1 MQTNFTLRCLF
12 GLLLLL
18 CLNATSLG
26 NCIGVVTAG
35 GGAGFWGK
43 VEKGARQAGVE
54 LGVKVIVRGLADEA
68 SIEGKRHII
77 NSMIKWGC
85 KGLVLAPNAS
95 EHQHVVATLK
105 AQGIPTVYID
115 RDIGGDRVSVIKT
128 QNFQAGVLAGKEMA
142 KALSGKGQV
151 ALLRMD
157 QQVISTTH
165 RENGFIKG
173 ARAGG
178 IEIQFEAYLGTTIG
192 DARKHAT
199 KALKHMPGIDG
210 IFTPNE
216 STSIGAMLALEALQL
231 PHTIL
236 HIGFDAHERMIKALT
251 ENKMHGFIV
260 QRPFL
265 MGYQGVRTVHKVME
279 GLSVELL
286 IDTGVKFINKNNL
299 NHDETKEILDLK

>member
-1 MQTNFTLRCLF
+1 MQTNLSYRCLF

-18 CLNATSLG
+18 GLNPTVLG

-43 VEKGARQAGVE
+43 VEKGAHQAGLE
-54 LGVKVIVRGLADEA
+54 LGIKVIVRGLADEA
-68 SIEGKRHII
+68 SSEGQRHII
-77 NSMIKWGC
+77 NSMINWGC
-85 KGLVLAPNAS
+85 KGLVLAPNAN
-95 EHQHVVATLK
+95 ERQQVVASLK

-115 RDIGGDRVSVIKT
+115 RDIGGDRASVIKT
-128 QNFQAGVLAGKEMA
+128 QNFEAGVLAGKEMA
-142 KALSGKGQV
+142 KALNGKGRV

-157 QQVISTTH
+157 QGVVSTTH

-178 IEIQFEAYLGTTIG
+178 LAIQFEAYLGTTIG

-199 KALKHMPGIDG
+199 QALKHMPGIDG

-216 STSIGAMLALEALQL
+216 STSIGAMLALEVLQL
-231 PHTIL
+231 PHSIL

-251 ENKMHGFIV
+251 ENKMQGFIV

-265 MGYQGVRTVHKVME
+265 MGYQGVHTVYKVMK
-279 GLSVELL
+279 GLSVEPL

-299 NHDETKEILDLK
+299 NHKDTKEILNLK